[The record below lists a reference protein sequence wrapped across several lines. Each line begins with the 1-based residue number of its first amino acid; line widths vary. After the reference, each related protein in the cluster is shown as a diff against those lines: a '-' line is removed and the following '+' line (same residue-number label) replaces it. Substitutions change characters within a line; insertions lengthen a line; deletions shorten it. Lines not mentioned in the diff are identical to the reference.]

1 MNAGIVAPT
10 IGEALAAAARRRG
23 AAVAYI
29 DGERRVSWAEIDA
42 MADRV
47 ACGLLRLGFAR
58 GDRIGLIALNG
69 LQWLQAYYGAMRIGV
84 AVVAMSVRYRDAEI
98 GHMLADSAAT
108 GLITAAQADG
118 FDLLA
123 MAERVAGALPALR
136 HVIPLDSGEGGAGGS
151 VAGSAAGAGAGASRG
166 VVAGITLAALAQTP
180 VDAAALAAAREAVV
194 PGDLA
199 MVIYT
204 SGTTGRPKGAGL
216 THASMLA
223 AATAQAAHQGADERD
238 LVQLALPLNHVGGI
252 TCGVLT
258 NLVGG
263 GVCQLVPVFKA
274 DLVLDM
280 IARNP
285 PTLLTGVPTMLTLLA
300 AHPDWG
306 RVNLD
311 SVRLIITGGSNV
323 ESGLLAQLR
332 QRMPDARIMNLYGLS
347 ESSGALVMTPE
358 GCDEARLMS
367 SIGRPL
373 AGAELRVMTREGR
386 QARTGEVGELWFR
399 GLGVVPGYIGAAA
412 AGSDAFDAEGWL
424 HTGDLGELDADGYIL
439 LRGRAKDMYIQGGYN
454 VYPAEVEDL
463 IGRHPKVLMVAGI
476 GVPDRVLGEVG
487 RYYVVPRPGSGL
499 TEQEVLDH
507 CRGRLADYKMP
518 RQVVL
523 RDELPLTPAGKIQ
536 KAALRAEG
544 G

>member
-1 MNAGIVAPT
+1 MGIDILAPT
-10 IGEALAAAARRRG
+10 IGEPLAAAARARG
-23 AAVAYI
+23 GRTAYI
-29 DGERRVSWAEIDA
+29 DGDRRVSWAEIDA
-42 MADRV
+42 QADRV
-47 ACGLLRLGFAR
+47 ACGLLAMGFRR

-69 LQWLQAYYGAMRIGV
+69 IEWLQACFGAMRIGV
-84 AVVAMSVRYRDAEI
+84 AVVAMSVRYRDTEV
-98 GHMLADSAAT
+98 GYMLADSGAT
-108 GLITAAQADG
+108 GLITAAEVDG

-123 MAERVAGALPALR
+123 MAGRMSAALPALR
-136 HVIPLDSGEGGAGGS
+136 RVIPLAP
-151 VAGSAAGAGAGASRG
+151 AAGAAAAGAAAPASPG
-166 VVAGITLAALAQTP
+166 AAAGEGATLAGLLQTP
-180 VDAAALAAAREAVV
+180 VDSAALAAARAAVA

-199 MVIYT
+199 MAIYT

-223 AATAQAAHQGADERD
+223 SASAQAAHQGAHEGDV
-238 LVQLALPLNHVGGI
+238 LQLALPLTLVGGI

-258 NLVGG
+258 NLIGG
-263 GVCQLVPVFKA
+263 GVCEMVPVFKA
-274 DLVLDM
+274 DLVLGM

-300 AHPDWG
+300 AHPDWADA
-306 RVNLD
+306 RLD
-311 SVRLIITGGSNV
+311 GVRLIITGGSNV
-323 ESGLLAQLR
+323 ESGLLAQMR
-332 QRMPDARIMNLYGLS
+332 ARMPAAQVMNLYGLS
-347 ESSGALVMTPE
+347 ESSGALVMTPP
-358 GCDEARLMS
+358 GCDEARLMG

-386 QARTGEVGELWFR
+386 PAQLGEVGELWFR

-412 AGSDAFDAEGWL
+412 DSDAFDRDGWL
-424 HTGDLGELDADGYIL
+424 HTGDLGEVDADGYIR

-499 TEQEVLDH
+499 TEQEILDH
-507 CRGRLADYKMP
+507 CKGRLADYKVP

-536 KAALRAEG
+536 KAALRAENG
-544 G
+544 